1 MFQKLKDF
9 LASHLLSEH
18 VPPEGRLLNMTV
30 IVCLCGALFGFV
42 STALQ
47 ASSIISV
54 ASTLVLVVLLLA
66 LLIICNWKRIYRLGS
81 FIVVAA
87 TCFFVFP
94 FIFFSAGGLN
104 SGMPIYFLLGV
115 VMIAVLLSGWLYY
128 VALGFYLVICI
139 VCFSLGYFYPTMI
152 MPIASEFLIY
162 SDISTSFIGAGL
174 LVSLVLKYQDHQTTQ
189 ARKAAETELQRAE
202 QASRAKGDFLSNMSH
217 EIRTPMNAIIGM
229 TTIGQ
234 RTSDSAVKDR
244 CLAQIHDASNHLL
257 GIINDILDMSKIEA
271 NKLTLAKLPFDLRK
285 VIGMVTTVIG
295 FRAAEAQQHIET
307 TIDERIPPLLIGD
320 DQRLAQVITNLL
332 SNAIKFS
339 PKQAVI
345 NLNVKLLESDNTVCT
360 VQIDV
365 RDTGIGISEEQKAR
379 LFHSF
384 EQAESGISRT
394 YGGTGLGLAIS
405 KRIIEAMQGR
415 IWVES
420 KLGAGSTFS
429 FEVQMPIAE
438 AGAKAVDEHDLLHN
452 NGVLGDAASELV
464 GATGATEL
472 SAGNPAENSA
482 GSAGAFEQVD
492 DDFSAYRILLAEDNE
507 VNRDVVIALLE
518 PTGIAIDEA
527 VNGLKAVE
535 RFSAD
540 PTRYNL
546 ILMDI
551 QMPEMDGYTATQ
563 QIRALDTP
571 QASTVPIIA
580 MTANVFREDVEHA
593 LSAGM
598 NAHIGK
604 PINLNELLR
613 LMRQYL
619 LPR

>member
-1 MFQKLKDF
+1 
-9 LASHLLSEH
+9 
-18 VPPEGRLLNMTV
+18 MTV
-30 IVCLCGALFGFV
+30 VVCLCGALFGFV

-139 VCFSLGYFYPTMI
+139 TCFSLAYFYPTLVT
-152 MPIASEFLIY
+152 PIANDFLIY
-162 SDISTSFIGAGL
+162 SDIGTSFVGAGL
-174 LVSLVLKYQDHQTTQ
+174 LVSLVLKYQDHQTTR

-295 FRAAEAQQHIET
+295 FRAAEAQQHIEA

-339 PKQAVI
+339 PEQAII
-345 NLNVKLLESDNTVCT
+345 NLDVKLLENDGSVCT

-365 RDTGIGISEEQKAR
+365 RDTGIGISEEQMAR

-405 KRIIEAMQGR
+405 KRIIEAMEGK

-420 KLGAGSTFS
+420 ELGTGSTFS
-429 FEVQMPIAE
+429 FEVRMPIAE
-438 AGAKAVDEHDLLHN
+438 VGAEAVDEHDLLHD
-452 NGVLGDAASELV
+452 NGVLGDAASGLV
-464 GATGATEL
+464 GATGATGLGTGGPTEG
-472 SAGNPAENSA
+472 SAGNAD
-482 GSAGAFEQVD
+482 AFGRVDD
-492 DDFSAYRILLAEDNE
+492 DDFSAYHILLAEDNE
-507 VNRDVVIALLE
+507 INRDIVIALLE
-518 PTGIAIDEA
+518 PTRVNIDVAI
-527 VNGLKAVE
+527 NGVKAVE

-540 PTRYNL
+540 PARYDL

-563 QIRALDTP
+563 QIRALDIP
-571 QASTVPIIA
+571 QADTVPIIA
-580 MTANVFREDVEHA
+580 MTANVFREDVDHA
-593 LSAGM
+593 LDAGM

-604 PINLNELLR
+604 PIDYDELLR
-613 LMRQYL
+613 LLRRYL